1 MFATPVPPL
10 LSQEQHCFRV
20 STTHC
25 SLFHQH
31 VHLRNSQ
38 DHRSIKWG
46 ESEVAQSCPTLCDP
60 VDCSLPGSSV
70 HGILQARILEW
81 VAIGPEYIKITPA
94 HLLSHSFLPPCAFC
108 LVWFAFN
115 SVWNQPISDWQKHA
129 DQYQGNWADVR
140 WGAFWL
146 KSINYWA
153 TSPVMEG

>member
-10 LSQEQHCFRV
+10 LSQEQHCFGV

-25 SLFHQH
+25 SLLHQH
-31 VHLRNSQ
+31 VHLCNSQ

-81 VAIGPEYIKITPA
+81 VAIGSVLKSRQLTFLCI
-94 HLLSHSFLPPCAFC
+94 LLWPPVHFALYNLPLILFGISQFLTDRNM
-108 LVWFAFN
+108 LTSIGVTGLM
-115 SVWNQPISDWQKHA
+115 SDGGHSDWSQ
-129 DQYQGNWADVR
+129 
-140 WGAFWL
+140 
-146 KSINYWA
+146 
-153 TSPVMEG
+153 